1 MVKKK
6 QTKITVELITKKSV
20 ISTRPTMPQE
30 KKKWKRKKKIS
41 KAKKVPSVQEERSCP
56 CQGIPFE
63 KEDVRAITG

>member
-6 QTKITVELITKKSV
+6 TNKDYCRAYHQKKCNQYKANDAA
-20 ISTRPTMPQE
+20 R